1 METPKSPGPLAGI
14 RVLDLTRALSG
25 PFATMIL
32 GDLGADVIKVE
43 DIWHGDDTRRWG
55 PPFQGDD
62 AAYFLSINRNK
73 RGLSVNLKAQEGRQV
88 VQALA
93 RSSDIVIE
101 NFRPGTAAR
110 LGLGYEELSA
120 QNPALIYAS
129 ISGYGQTGPD
139 AGLPG
144 YDAVAQAV
152 SGMMSVTGEASG
164 EPVRSGTSLADVG
177 AGMWA
182 LIGILAALH
191 ARQAT
196 GRGQLIDVS
205 LLDGQ
210 VAWLTYVAGKYF
222 TTGVTPGRYGSA
234 HESLAPYQVFQT
246 ADEPLMVAVG
256 SDGLWRRFTAAT
268 GLDELTDDSRY
279 ATNPDRVRNRDTL
292 IPRITKALAARGCA
306 EWTDLLNEAG
316 VPAGPVN
323 TVPAALAQPQ
333 VAAREMV
340 VELEH
345 PVAGMLKMLG
355 TPLKLSAQ
363 PASIR
368 RPPPVLGQHTDEIL
382 GEAGYPAERI
392 AALREA
398 GVIRLRQ
405 PAQLQKAAK
414 GQQVADAGLDLDPAR
429 YPHAGDVGRGR
440 RQRYHVVAAGG
451 QPDVGLRLIGRGLL
465 DRLRAV
471 TGNPGHERNAQIGDV
486 AAERAAAEEAGPVLL
501 GHLAQSVGKGL
512 QRLAALLGCGHR
524 APRSCQH
531 RTVAF
536 SRRVAQMT
544 DEHPDARSG
553 SRTSQQ
559 DARDEDQNIDAER
572 AVVQAPQTGD
582 GRVDDAVAGLSRLPG
597 RPASEHVAILE
608 EVHGRLRD
616 ILDELAE
623 GTEQR

>member
-1 METPKSPGPLAGI
+1 METPKPKSPGPLAGI

-43 DIWHGDDTRRWG
+43 DTWHGDDTRRWG

-62 AAYFLSINRNK
+62 AAYFLSVNRNK
-73 RGLSVNLKAQEGRQV
+73 RGLSVNLKTPEGREI
-88 VQALA
+88 VQRLA
-93 RSSDIVIE
+93 QGSDILME

-110 LGLGYEELSA
+110 LGLGYEELS
-120 QNPALIYAS
+120 QSNPALIYAS

-152 SGMMSVTGEASG
+152 SGMMSVTGEAGG

-196 GRGQLIDVS
+196 GRGQLIDIS

-222 TTGVTPGRYGSA
+222 ATGVTPGPHGSA
-234 HESLAPYQVFQT
+234 HESLAPYQVFPT
-246 ADEPLMVAVG
+246 ADESLMVAVG

-306 EWTDLLNEAG
+306 EWTYLLNEAG

-363 PASIR
+363 PASVR

-382 GEAGYPAERI
+382 GEAGYPAERV

-398 GVIRLRQ
+398 GVIRL
-405 PAQLQKAAK
+405 QLQKATQR
-414 GQQVADAGLDLDPAR
+414 QQVPDAGLDLDPASN
-429 YPHAGDVGRGR
+429 PHAGDVGWGS
-440 RQRYHVVAAGG
+440 RQRDHIVAVRG
-451 QPDVGLRLIGRGLL
+451 QPDVGRRLVGSGLL

-471 TGNPGHERNAQIGDV
+471 TGDPGHERNAQIGDL

-501 GHLAQSVGKGL
+501 GHLAQPVGKGL
-512 QRLAALLGCGHR
+512 QRLAALLDCGHR

-544 DEHPDARSG
+544 DEHTGEAAG
-553 SRTSQQ
+553 
-559 DARDEDQNIDAER
+559 DEDQNIDAER
-572 AVVQAPQTGD
+572 AVAQAPETGD
-582 GRVDDAVAGLSRLPG
+582 ARVDDAVAGLSRLPG

>member
-1 METPKSPGPLAGI
+1 MKTPKAVVPAWGDGSTDPRGDFIPLDPPDKPPRPGPLAGI

-43 DIWHGDDTRRWG
+43 DTWHGDDTRRWG

-73 RGLSVNLKAQEGRQV
+73 RGLSVNLKTPEGRQI
-88 VQALA
+88 ARELA
-93 RSSDIVIE
+93 GRADILME

-110 LGLGYEELSA
+110 LGLGYEELSR

-129 ISGYGQTGPD
+129 ISGYGQTGPN

-152 SGMMSVTGEASG
+152 SGMMSVTGEAGG

-191 ARQAT
+191 ARHAT
-196 GRGQLIDVS
+196 GHGQLIDIS

-222 TTGVTPGRYGSA
+222 ATGVTPGRYGSA
-234 HESLAPYQVFQT
+234 HESLAPYQVFPT
-246 ADEPLMVAVG
+246 ADDPLMVAVG
-256 SDGLWRRFTAAT
+256 SDGLWQRFTAAT
-268 GLDELTDDSRY
+268 GLDELTDDPRY

-292 IPRITKALAARGCA
+292 IPRITEALAARGCA
-306 EWTDLLNEAG
+306 EWTGRLNAAG

-323 TVPAALAQPQ
+323 TVPAALGQPQ

-340 VELEH
+340 VEVEH
-345 PVAGMLKMLG
+345 PVAGMLRMLG

-382 GEAGYPAERI
+382 AESGYSAERI
-392 AALREA
+392 AELREA
-398 GVIRLRQ
+398 GVIRL
-405 PAQLQKAAK
+405 QKTAE
-414 GQQVADAGLDLDPAR
+414 GEQVPDAGLDPDPAPN
-429 YPHAGDVGRGR
+429 PHPGDVGRGGGKR
-440 RQRYHVVAAGG
+440 HDVVAVRG
-451 QPDVGLRLIGRGLL
+451 QPDVGRRVVNDLL

-471 TGNPGHERNAQIGDV
+471 VGDPGHERHAQVGDV
-486 AAERAAAEEAGPVLL
+486 AAERAVAEKAGPVL
-501 GHLAQSVGKGL
+501 GVHLAQSAGEGL
-512 QRLAALLGCGHR
+512 QRLAALLGCGH
-524 APRSCQH
+524 
-531 RTVAF
+531 
-536 SRRVAQMT
+536 
-544 DEHPDARSG
+544 ARLALVS
-553 SRTSQQ
+553 
-559 DARDEDQNIDAER
+559 I
-572 AVVQAPQTGD
+572 
-582 GRVDDAVAGLSRLPG
+582 GR
-597 RPASEHVAILE
+597 
-608 EVHGRLRD
+608 
-616 ILDELAE
+616 
-623 GTEQR
+623 

>member
-1 METPKSPGPLAGI
+1 MNTSNAPGPLAGI
-14 RVLDLTRALSG
+14 RVLDLTRALAG
-25 PFATMIL
+25 PFATMVL

-43 DIWHGDDTRRWG
+43 DVWHGDDTRRWG

-73 RGLSVNLKAQEGRQV
+73 RGLSVNVKTPEGRQI
-88 VQALA
+88 VQRLA
-93 RSSDIVIE
+93 AGSDIMME

-129 ISGYGQTGPD
+129 ISGYGQTGPS

-152 SGMMSVTGEASG
+152 SGMMSVTGEADG

-196 GRGQLIDVS
+196 GRGQLIDIS

-222 TTGVTPGRYGSA
+222 ATGATPGRYGSA
-234 HESLAPYQVFQT
+234 HESLAPYQVFPT

-256 SDGLWRRFTAAT
+256 SDGLWRRFAAAT
-268 GLDELTDDSRY
+268 GLDELTDDPRY
-279 ATNPDRVRNRDTL
+279 ATNPDRVRHRDTL
-292 IPRITKALAARGCA
+292 IPLITQALASGGCA
-306 EWTDLLNEAG
+306 EWTDRLNAAG

-340 VELEH
+340 VELDH

-363 PASIR
+363 PPSIR

-382 GEAGYPAERI
+382 AEAGYPADRI
-392 AALREA
+392 AELRAA
-398 GVIRLRQ
+398 GVIRLQKTAPYKRRRSASRSRMLAWILTR
-405 PAQLQKAAK
+405 PAIHIRAML
-414 GQQVADAGLDLDPAR
+414 AG
-429 YPHAGDVGRGR
+429 
-440 RQRYHVVAAGG
+440 VAASETTSSLVAVSLMSAGG
-451 QPDVGLRLIGRGLL
+451 SSGAASLTGSAPVSVIVVTNVRPRSVTWQLNERLLKKLDRSFGLISPSRPVRVCSASRHSSAVAIARLALVSIGR
-465 DRLRAV
+465 
-471 TGNPGHERNAQIGDV
+471 
-486 AAERAAAEEAGPVLL
+486 
-501 GHLAQSVGKGL
+501 
-512 QRLAALLGCGHR
+512 
-524 APRSCQH
+524 
-531 RTVAF
+531 
-536 SRRVAQMT
+536 
-544 DEHPDARSG
+544 
-553 SRTSQQ
+553 
-559 DARDEDQNIDAER
+559 
-572 AVVQAPQTGD
+572 
-582 GRVDDAVAGLSRLPG
+582 
-597 RPASEHVAILE
+597 
-608 EVHGRLRD
+608 
-616 ILDELAE
+616 
-623 GTEQR
+623 

>member
-1 METPKSPGPLAGI
+1 MEILSAAGPLAGL

-43 DIWHGDDTRRWG
+43 DVWHGDDTRRWG

-73 RGLSVNLKAQEGRQV
+73 RGLSVNLKTPEGREI
-88 VQALA
+88 VQRLA
-93 RSSDIVIE
+93 AGSDIVME
-101 NFRPGTAAR
+101 NFRPGIAAR

-129 ISGYGQTGPD
+129 ISGYGQTGPS

-152 SGMMSVTGEASG
+152 SGIMSVTGEADG

-191 ARQAT
+191 ARQAS
-196 GRGQLIDVS
+196 GRGQLIDIS

-222 TTGVTPGRYGSA
+222 ATGATPGRYGSA
-234 HESLAPYQVFQT
+234 HESLAPYQVFPT

-256 SDGLWRRFTAAT
+256 SEGLWRRFTAAT
-268 GLDELTDDSRY
+268 GLDELTDDPRY
-279 ATNPDRVRNRDTL
+279 ATNPDRVQHRDTL
-292 IPRITKALAARGCA
+292 IPRITQALATRGCA
-306 EWTDLLNEAG
+306 EWTGRLNAAG

-323 TVPAALAQPQ
+323 TVPAALEQPQ
-333 VAAREMV
+333 VAARGMV

-345 PVAGMLKMLG
+345 PVAGMLRMLG

-382 GEAGYPAERI
+382 AEAGYPAARVAE
-392 AALREA
+392 LREA
-398 GVIRLRQ
+398 GVIRL
-405 PAQLQKAAK
+405 PAPWPYKRRPRYKRRRSASRSRMLAWIRTRPAIHIR
-414 GQQVADAGLDLDPAR
+414 AMLAG
-429 YPHAGDVGRGR
+429 
-440 RQRYHVVAAGG
+440 VAASERTSSLFAVSLISAGG
-451 QPDVGLRLIGRGLL
+451 SSGAASLTGSAPVSVIMVTNVTPRSVTWQLNERLLKKL
-465 DRLRAV
+465 DRSCGFISPSRAV
-471 TGNPGHERNAQIGDV
+471 RVCSA
-486 AAERAAAEEAGPVLL
+486 
-501 GHLAQSVGKGL
+501 
-512 QRLAALLGCGHR
+512 
-524 APRSCQH
+524 
-531 RTVAF
+531 
-536 SRRVAQMT
+536 SR
-544 DEHPDARSG
+544 HS
-553 SRTSQQ
+553 S
-559 DARDEDQNIDAER
+559 
-572 AVVQAPQTGD
+572 
-582 GRVDDAVAGLSRLPG
+582 AVAMRASLLSASDG
-597 RPASEHVAILE
+597 SVPA
-608 EVHGRLRD
+608 G
-616 ILDELAE
+616 
-623 GTEQR
+623 G

>member
-1 METPKSPGPLAGI
+1 METPKAAVPPWGDDPPKPPRPGPLAGI

-43 DIWHGDDTRRWG
+43 DTWHGDDTRRWG

-73 RGLSVNLKAQEGRQV
+73 RGLSVNLKAPEGREIAQL
-88 VQALA
+88 LA
-93 RSSDIVIE
+93 KGSDILME

-110 LGLGYEELSA
+110 LGLGYEELSR

-129 ISGYGQTGPD
+129 ISGYGQTGPS

-152 SGMMSVTGEASG
+152 SGMMSVTGEAGG

-191 ARQAT
+191 ARHAT
-196 GRGQLIDVS
+196 GRGQLIDIS

-222 TTGVTPGRYGSA
+222 ATGVTPGRHGSA
-234 HESLAPYQVFQT
+234 HESLAPYQVFPT
-246 ADEPLMVAVG
+246 ADDPLMVAVG
-256 SDGLWRRFTAAT
+256 SDGLWQRFTAAT
-268 GLDELTDDSRY
+268 GLDELTSDPRY
-279 ATNPDRVRNRDTL
+279 ATNPDRVTNRGTL

-306 EWTDLLNEAG
+306 EWTSRLGAAG

-323 TVPAALAQPQ
+323 TVPAALEQPQ

-345 PVAGMLKMLG
+345 PVAGMLRMLG

-363 PASIR
+363 PAGIR

-382 GEAGYPAERI
+382 AEAGYSAGRI
-392 AALREA
+392 AELREA
-398 GVIRLRQ
+398 GVIRLQKTAPYKRRRRASRSRMLAWILTR
-405 PAQLQKAAK
+405 PAIHMRAML
-414 GQQVADAGLDLDPAR
+414 AG
-429 YPHAGDVGRGR
+429 
-440 RQRYHVVAAGG
+440 VAASDTTSSLLAVSRMSAGG
-451 QPDVGLRLIGRGLL
+451 SSTTSLTGSAPCSVILVMNVMPRSVTWQLNERLLKKL
-465 DRLRAV
+465 DRSCGFISASR
-471 TGNPGHERNAQIGDV
+471 
-486 AAERAAAEEAGPVLL
+486 PVRVCS
-501 GHLAQSVGKGL
+501 A
-512 QRLAALLGCGHR
+512 
-524 APRSCQH
+524 
-531 RTVAF
+531 
-536 SRRVAQMT
+536 SR
-544 DEHPDARSG
+544 HS
-553 SRTSQQ
+553 S
-559 DARDEDQNIDAER
+559 
-572 AVVQAPQTGD
+572 
-582 GRVDDAVAGLSRLPG
+582 AVAMLASLLSASDG
-597 RPASEHVAILE
+597 SVPA
-608 EVHGRLRD
+608 G
-616 ILDELAE
+616 
-623 GTEQR
+623 G

>member
-1 METPKSPGPLAGI
+1 MSRQTSMGASAAAAASPFGVSGMSVRPVCLSALLHSVSPCRSRIRSPMARNISAMEIPRTAGPLAGL

-73 RGLSVNLKAQEGRQV
+73 RGLSVNLKTPEGREI
-88 VQALA
+88 VQRLA
-93 RSSDIVIE
+93 AISDIMME

-110 LGLGYEELSA
+110 LGLGYEELSV

-129 ISGYGQTGPD
+129 ISGYGQTGPS

-152 SGMMSVTGEASG
+152 SGMMSVTGEADG

-191 ARQAT
+191 ARQAS
-196 GRGQLIDVS
+196 GRGQLIDIS

-222 TTGVTPGRYGSA
+222 ATGVTPGRYGSA
-234 HESLAPYQVFQT
+234 HESLAPYQVFPT

-268 GLDELTDDSRY
+268 GLDELTDDPRY
-279 ATNPDRVRNRDTL
+279 ATNPDRVRHRDTL
-292 IPRITKALAARGCA
+292 IPRITQALAARGCA
-306 EWTDLLNEAG
+306 EWTARLNAAG

-323 TVPAALAQPQ
+323 TVPAALEQPQ

-345 PVAGMLKMLG
+345 PVAGLLRMLG
-355 TPLKLSAQ
+355 TPIKLSAQ

-382 GEAGYPAERI
+382 AEAGYPAARVAE
-392 AALREA
+392 LREA
-398 GVIRLRQ
+398 GVIRLPEPSPRKRRR
-405 PAQLQKAAK
+405 PTRGGPVTK
-414 GQQVADAGLDLDPAR
+414 GDGAP
-429 YPHAGDVGRGR
+429 
-440 RQRYHVVAAGG
+440 
-451 QPDVGLRLIGRGLL
+451 
-465 DRLRAV
+465 
-471 TGNPGHERNAQIGDV
+471 
-486 AAERAAAEEAGPVLL
+486 AGP
-501 GHLAQSVGKGL
+501 
-512 QRLAALLGCGHR
+512 GCW
-524 APRSCQH
+524 
-531 RTVAF
+531 
-536 SRRVAQMT
+536 
-544 DEHPDARSG
+544 
-553 SRTSQQ
+553 
-559 DARDEDQNIDAER
+559 
-572 AVVQAPQTGD
+572 
-582 GRVDDAVAGLSRLPG
+582 PG
-597 RPASEHVAILE
+597 P
-608 EVHGRLRD
+608 
-616 ILDELAE
+616 
-623 GTEQR
+623 

>member
-1 METPKSPGPLAGI
+1 METPKTPGPLAGI

-43 DIWHGDDTRRWG
+43 DTWHGDDTRRWG

-73 RGLSVNLKAQEGRQV
+73 RGLSVNLKTPEGREIAQR
-88 VQALA
+88 LA
-93 RSSDIVIE
+93 KSSDILME
-101 NFRPGTAAR
+101 NFRPGAAAR
-110 LGLGYEELSA
+110 LGLGYEELSG

-129 ISGYGQTGPD
+129 ISGYGQTGPS

-152 SGMMSVTGEASG
+152 SGMMSVTGEAGG

-191 ARQAT
+191 ARHVT
-196 GRGQLIDVS
+196 GRGQLIDIS

-222 TTGVTPGRYGSA
+222 ATGVTPGRHGSA
-234 HESLAPYQVFQT
+234 HESLAPYQVFPT
-246 ADEPLMVAVG
+246 ADDPLMVAVG
-256 SDGLWRRFTAAT
+256 SDGLWQRFTAAT
-268 GLDELTDDSRY
+268 GLDELTDDPRY
-279 ATNPDRVRNRDTL
+279 VTNPDRVTNRDTL

-306 EWTDLLNEAG
+306 EWTDRLNAAG

-323 TVPAALAQPQ
+323 TVPAALEQPQ

-345 PVAGMLKMLG
+345 PVAGMLRMLG

-382 GEAGYPAERI
+382 AEAGYSAGRI
-392 AALREA
+392 AELREA
-398 GVIRLRQ
+398 GVIRLQKTPYKRRRRASRSRMLAWILTR
-405 PAQLQKAAK
+405 PAIHMRAML
-414 GQQVADAGLDLDPAR
+414 AGVSASDTTSSLFAVSLMS
-429 YPHAGDVGRGR
+429 
-440 RQRYHVVAAGG
+440 AGG
-451 QPDVGLRLIGRGLL
+451 SSTTSLTGSAPWSAILVTNVMPRSVTWQLNERLLKKLDRSCGFISPSRLVRVCSASRHSSAVAMLASLLSASDGSVQPEGSAHDQGTPRQGLRVRK
-465 DRLRAV
+465 
-471 TGNPGHERNAQIGDV
+471 
-486 AAERAAAEEAGPVLL
+486 
-501 GHLAQSVGKGL
+501 SK
-512 QRLAALLGCGHR
+512 
-524 APRSCQH
+524 S
-531 RTVAF
+531 
-536 SRRVAQMT
+536 
-544 DEHPDARSG
+544 
-553 SRTSQQ
+553 
-559 DARDEDQNIDAER
+559 
-572 AVVQAPQTGD
+572 
-582 GRVDDAVAGLSRLPG
+582 
-597 RPASEHVAILE
+597 
-608 EVHGRLRD
+608 
-616 ILDELAE
+616 
-623 GTEQR
+623 